1 MERKGQIRL
10 SAASLFSTDEAL
22 GACRNTNLGS
32 AVDEGSLSGEDCL
45 LACSFGVAVGIRV
58 NLRPPSL
65 SDTAR
70 FQGAFPGGPSG
81 IKNSPANRG
90 DERDTGSIPGLG
102 RSLGGRHGNPLQCF
116 SLENPMHRGIWW
128 ATVHGVAQSQTQLS
142 YCKDFASLL
151 TDTDWTHTS
160 RQGLHSPVCFFP
172 LLSKSPQ
179 MGNDSPLYCSPHP
192 HLDSSCLLL
201 NYKGCFQCEALFYL

>member
-102 RSLGGRHGNPLQCF
+102 RSLGGGHGDPLQYSC
-116 SLENPMHRGIWW
+116 LENPHGQRSLAGHY
-128 ATVHGVAQSQTQLS
+128 HGVA
-142 YCKDFASLL
+142 
-151 TDTDWTHTS
+151 
-160 RQGLHSPVCFFP
+160 
-172 LLSKSPQ
+172 KS
-179 MGNDSPLYCSPHP
+179 GHD
-192 HLDSSCLLL
+192 
-201 NYKGCFQCEALFYL
+201 